1 MSAQEPQPRSRG
13 ISTVRQSDIEPYTAL
28 KWVGRLFKAAS
39 VFLAIALAGE
49 FVAGIRLQGTAILP
63 TLLGEVA
70 RTAVLAVVLWGGG
83 DLVRLL
89 AQLGNDIRAQR
100 ILLSRLVYRT
110 PSRPDDGSAHDRGES
125 SALDS
130 AGLLQSGDAKE
141 DEAARRSL
149 GAS

>member
-1 MSAQEPQPRSRG
+1 MSEQEPQPRERG
-13 ISTVRQSDIEPYTAL
+13 ASTVRQSDIEPYTAL

-49 FVAGIRLQGTAILP
+49 FVAGIRMQGSAVLP
-63 TLLGEVA
+63 TLLGELA
-70 RTAVLAVVLWGGG
+70 RTAVLAIVLWGGG

-110 PSRPDDGSAHDRGES
+110 APQTPDTETGAHAMGM
-125 SALDS
+125 DS
-130 AGLLQSGDAKE
+130 TTLLTTGDAGE
-141 DEAARRSL
+141 DEAALRSL
-149 GAS
+149 GS